1 MIKILLVVAI
11 LCSSALS
18 LHMAAPPKRYYINS
32 KVENYILGGRTGE
45 ENYLR
50 LVIEPA
56 NAVKCPFHKPFT
68 TDGTVCFQCN
78 I

>member
-18 LHMAAPPKRYYINS
+18 LHMAAPPKRYYINTD
-32 KVENYILGGRTGE
+32 VENYITEGPKGE
-45 ENYLR
+45 ENYLK
-50 LVIEPA
+50 LITQPA

-68 TDGTVCFQCN
+68 TDGTICFQCN